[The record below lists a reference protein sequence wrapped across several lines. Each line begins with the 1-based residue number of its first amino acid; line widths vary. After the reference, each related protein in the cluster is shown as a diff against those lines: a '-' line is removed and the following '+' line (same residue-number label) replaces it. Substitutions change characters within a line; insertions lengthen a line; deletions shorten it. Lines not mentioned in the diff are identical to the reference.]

1 MRAPSLVLVWL
12 LIGCQAE
19 HAPNARTDGLQ
30 FGATLPLADMVAYQ
44 AGRTREIEALHANA
58 TMTSAQL
65 DSVGAAAADLSVER
79 YRRLA
84 ESVDEYLK
92 VRNARVDADG
102 GLVTNLDSA
111 LVQLDSL
118 RVERLVLMVRT
129 VP

>member
-1 MRAPSLVLVWL
+1 MRASSLVLIWL
-12 LIGCQAE
+12 LVACQAE
-19 HAPNARTDGLQ
+19 HAPDRNEGLA
-30 FGATLPLADMVAYQ
+30 FGAMVPLADMVAYQ
-44 AGRTREIEALHANA
+44 AGRTREIAALRVNA
-58 TMTSAQL
+58 TLSGAQL

-79 YRRLA
+79 YRRLT

-92 VRNARVDADG
+92 GKNAGMNAEG
-102 GLVTNLDSA
+102 GLANNLDSA

>member
-1 MRAPSLVLVWL
+1 MRISSCVLAWL
-12 LIGCQAE
+12 MIGCQAE
-19 HAPNARTDGLQ
+19 HAPDRDEGLA

-44 AGRTREIEALHANA
+44 AGRTREIAALHANP
-58 TMTSAQL
+58 TRTNDQL
-65 DSVGAAAADLSVER
+65 DSIGAAAADLSVER

-92 VRNARVDADG
+92 ARIVRVDADG
-102 GLVTNLDSA
+102 ELVTNLDSA

>member
-1 MRAPSLVLVWL
+1 MRAPSLLLVCL
-12 LIGCQAE
+12 LVACQAE
-19 HAPNARTDGLQ
+19 HAPVARNEGFP
-30 FGATLPLADMVAYQ
+30 FGATLPLTDMVAYQ
-44 AGRTREIEALHANA
+44 AGRTREIAALHANA

-65 DSVGAAAADLSVER
+65 DSIGAAAADLPVER

-92 VRNARVDADG
+92 VRNVRVDADG
-102 GLVTNLDSA
+102 ELATNLDSA